1 MIPSEDEQ
9 ELFFFTIV
17 KGCDEMVTH
26 DARYYVD
33 RHLARLNGEL
43 DDSVPSLDSILD
55 CYRDWL
61 GSDCCLA
68 LSVSGQ

>member
-1 MIPSEDEQ
+1 
-9 ELFFFTIV
+9 
-17 KGCDEMVTH
+17 MVTH

-68 LSVSGQ
+68 LSVSDP